1 MTNKINNNQL
11 NVLNKPLELCSFKP
25 LTGFYRD
32 GYAKTG
38 PDDTGSHVVCA
49 VLTDEFLE
57 YSKSMGNDL
66 ITPRGNFPGLKQ
78 GDRWALCKFRWMQAY
93 EAGKACPV
101 ILEATNKHA
110 L

>member
-11 NVLNKPLELCSFKP
+11 NVLNKPLELCSLKP

-49 VLTDEFLE
+49 ELTDEFLE

-66 ITPRGNFPGLKQ
+66 MTPHP
-78 GDRWALCKFRWMQAY
+78 
-93 EAGKACPV
+93 
-101 ILEATNKHA
+101 
-110 L
+110 

>member
-1 MTNKINNNQL
+1 MGGAMAIASPALIVGTVAAGGYLGYKAWNNEQPKMTNKINNNQL
-11 NVLNKPLELCSFKP
+11 NVLNKPLELCSLKP

-49 VLTDEFLE
+49 ELTDEFLE

-66 ITPRGNFPGLKQ
+66 MTPHP
-78 GDRWALCKFRWMQAY
+78 
-93 EAGKACPV
+93 
-101 ILEATNKHA
+101 
-110 L
+110 